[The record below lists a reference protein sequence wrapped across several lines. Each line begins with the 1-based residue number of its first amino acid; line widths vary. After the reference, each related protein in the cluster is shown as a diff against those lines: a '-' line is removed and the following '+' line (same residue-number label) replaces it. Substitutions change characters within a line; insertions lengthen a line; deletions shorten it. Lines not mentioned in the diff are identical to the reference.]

1 MTDFKASSSYQIIRI
16 SHNIENIDK
25 IVSNFSVGAMNKTNG
40 TIYALPYFADE
51 NILTYCYSVDKTY
64 IIFSNKTEWGS
75 NYDIVFI
82 LDYTKVT
89 D

>member
-1 MTDFKASSSYQIIRI
+1 MTDFIASSSYQTIRI

-25 IVSNFSVGAMNKTNG
+25 IVSNFSAGAMDKPTG
-40 TIYALPYFADE
+40 IIYNLPCFADG
-51 NILTYCYSVDKTY
+51 NIVTYCYSVDKTH
-64 IIFSNKTEWGS
+64 IVFSNKIEWGS
-75 NYDIVFI
+75 NYDIVGI